1 MPGSLGDGGRHPG
14 SMPGMTRTAVL
25 FPALL
30 LAAWGGWE
38 VSFALYF
45 GVVAPTARQVLGSPP
60 VVGLITQ
67 QVSWWFLA
75 GGLLLAVATTGP
87 ARAAWRAGQRGWAAA
102 LAVWTVALLA
112 QAALHP
118 LLDQHLSA
126 ATAAHLDRPQFRPLH
141 HVYLALALLQWG
153 AGLWLTWLQ
162 ARRLQPGQ

>member
-1 MPGSLGDGGRHPG
+1 
-14 SMPGMTRTAVL
+14 MTRATAL
-25 FPALL
+25 LPALL

-60 VVGLITQ
+60 TVGLITQ

-75 GGLLLAVATTGP
+75 GGLLLAGATVAP
-87 ARAAWRAGQRGWAAA
+87 ASAAWRAGARGWGAA
-102 LAVWTVALLA
+102 LAVWTAALLA

-118 LLDQHLSA
+118 LLDQHLCA
-126 ATAAHLDRPQFRPLH
+126 ATAANLDRPQFRPFH
-141 HVYLALALLQWG
+141 RAYLALALLQWG

-162 ARRLQPGQ
+162 ARWLQPRP